1 VGSGSDL
8 DFKGFTSMSVIIF
21 TPSNNVEKLK
31 QKARKLRKDLG
42 LTHHEALDQVAKKY
56 HYHHWHHVT
65 EMAAIT
71 APTEEAYRNGLLIA
85 FDLKEADLDS
95 DFFIE
100 TEIARFFCEDEL
112 WTAYLEIEDVE
123 DPDFLDLPEE
133 EQRSYFMET
142 FESLAFYRFTGEKIP
157 GSVEDALKLISEIS
171 FWPPE
176 YIWLNGKLCETYGA
190 PATDQDGNIVGV
202 RF

>member
-1 VGSGSDL
+1 MSIAALPTACIQSAEKIKGIIPPTNNPAKWTSVGQLVSC
-8 DFKGFTSMSVIIF
+8 
-21 TPSNNVEKLK
+21 N
-31 QKARKLRKDLG
+31 
-42 LTHHEALDQVAKKY
+42 
-56 HYHHWHHVT
+56 HV
-65 EMAAIT
+65 
-71 APTEEAYRNGLLIA
+71 
-85 FDLKEADLDS
+85 
-95 DFFIE
+95 FIE
-100 TEIARFFCEDEL
+100 TEIARFCCEDEL

-133 EQRSYFMET
+133 EQRRYFMET
-142 FESLAFYRFTGEKIP
+142 FESLVFYRFTGEKIP
-157 GSVEDALKLISEIS
+157 GSVEDALKLIGEIS